1 MRVILRGAACVDMAT
16 SLVLWVVPHNGF
28 LPSIS
33 EKTSKLAHALP
44 RILPALA
51 SRDLSAEYVEFSFG
65 LIYPLVIH
73 RSSPQ
78 EFEGSVGSA
87 PPSHV
92 SELLLHWGN
101 GDRKALEAILPLVY
115 NELRRLARYHLRRQR
130 PNHTLQTTAL
140 VHEAYLRLA
149 REKLPPIE
157 NRVHFLGL
165 AAQLMRWILVDY
177 ERNRRAAK
185 RGAGATRLTLDP
197 TVAALR
203 SHRQDVDLLALDEA
217 LDRLAKLDGQ
227 QSQIIELRYFAGLS
241 IEDTSEFLGISPAT
255 VKRSWSSARAW
266 LLREIGRGEAR
277 A

>member
-1 MRVILRGAACVDMAT
+1 VG
-16 SLVLWVVPHNGF
+16 
-28 LPSIS
+28 
-33 EKTSKLAHALP
+33 
-44 RILPALA
+44 PA
-51 SRDLSAEYVEFSFG
+51 
-65 LIYPLVIH
+65 P
-73 RSSPQ
+73 SSP
-78 EFEGSVGSA
+78 
-87 PPSHV
+87 V

-115 NELRRLARYHLRRQR
+115 DELRRLARYHLQQQR

-149 REKLPPIE
+149 EEKSLHVKD
-157 NRVHFLGL
+157 RAHFLGI

-197 TVAALR
+197 NIAQGPA
-203 SHRQDVDLLALDEA
+203 HNQDVDLLALNEA
-217 LDRLAKLDGQ
+217 LDRLAKLDSQ
-227 QSQIIELRYFAGLS
+227 QSRIVELRYFGGLT

-255 VKRSWSSARAW
+255 VKRSWASARAW
-266 LLREIGRGEAR
+266 LLREISRGEAR

>member
-1 MRVILRGAACVDMAT
+1 MTPEQG
-16 SLVLWVVPHNGF
+16 
-28 LPSIS
+28 
-33 EKTSKLAHALP
+33 
-44 RILPALA
+44 
-51 SRDLSAEYVEFSFG
+51 
-65 LIYPLVIH
+65 
-73 RSSPQ
+73 SP
-78 EFEGSVGSA
+78 
-87 PPSHV
+87 V

-115 NELRRLARYHLRRQR
+115 NELRRLARYHLQQQR

-149 REKLPPIE
+149 QEKSPHVE
-157 NRVHFLGL
+157 NRAHFLGI

-197 TVAALR
+197 TICEAR
-203 SHRQDVDLLALDEA
+203 SQREDVDLLALNEA
-217 LDRLAKLDGQ
+217 LDRLAKLDSQ
-227 QSQIIELRYFAGLS
+227 QSRIVELRYFAGLT

-266 LLREIGRGEAR
+266 LLREMGRGEAR